1 MNRTLRLTSSL
12 ILVLAIAGC
21 GGSETVP
28 LAPQDGNP
36 FAEYTVGVAGS
47 FEVVTWNLHFF
58 AEDAHNEEVALVA
71 QAILAMDADLVA
83 VQEIAQPTRFNQ
95 LLGQLPGWS
104 GYLAGP
110 DGFEIGYVWC
120 DSTVTVNAVRSI
132 YTDQW
137 RAFHRPP
144 LVLELTWQDHD
155 LVVINNHLMC
165 CGDGILDRDDPDDRE
180 NRRWQACLLLEEWIA
195 TEHPDESVLLVG
207 DLNDSIIDEDP
218 HNVFEPFLMQPQ
230 LYRFADLA
238 VALGP
243 PSGWSWRGSSSN
255 SHLDHILVTDELF
268 GALAADGTK
277 CYTVRL
283 DRALDGEYDDKMS
296 DHLPVALVVPGSAL
310 P

>member
-1 MNRTLRLTSSL
+1 MHYFRSLTLLL
-12 ILVLAIAGC
+12 ILALVVAGC

-28 LAPQDGNP
+28 LAPQDDNP
-36 FAEYTVGVAGS
+36 FVDYTVGAADS
-47 FEVVTWNLHFF
+47 FEVLTWNLHNF
-58 AEDAHNEEVALVA
+58 AEDAGAEEVTLVA
-71 QAILAMDADLVA
+71 QAIMAMDADLVA

-104 GYLAGP
+104 GYRAGP
-110 DGFEIGYVWC
+110 DGLEIGYVWR
-120 DSTVTVNAVRSI
+120 DSSITVNAVSSI
-132 YTDQW
+132 FTDEW

-144 LVLELTWQDHD
+144 LVLELSWQGHD
-155 LVVINNHLMC
+155 LVVINNHFMC

-180 NRRWQACLLLEEWIA
+180 NRRWQASLLLEEWIA
-195 TEHPDESVLLVG
+195 SEHPDEPVLLVG

-218 HNVFEPFLMQPQ
+218 HNVFEPFLMLPE

-255 SHLDHILVTDELF
+255 SHLDHILATDELF
-268 GALAADGTK
+268 AALDADGGD

-296 DHLPVALVVPGSAL
+296 DHLPVALVIPGSAL